1 MLPSGPVSAFT
12 SSQSR
17 KGACSQRGEK
27 VHGIKITA
35 NGFEMEVPRET
46 TLEKLLDILEETVR
60 PDVIVELNRK
70 FVHLNDYSATFL
82 KEGDDVEVIHLEMGG

>member
-1 MLPSGPVSAFT
+1 M
-12 SSQSR
+12 
-17 KGACSQRGEK
+17 
-27 VHGIKITA
+27 HGIKITA

-70 FVHLNDYSATFL
+70 FVHLNDYSATL
-82 KEGDDVEVIHLEMGG
+82 LREGDDVEVIHLEMGG